1 MLLNGIVPVSPMVT
15 SAMAAFQT
23 VTVNGKVVDETGEP
37 LPGVSILEKGTANG
51 TVSDADGVYKISV
64 SSSSAVLVF
73 SFVGTKSQ
81 EVLVGTQ
88 SELNI
93 TLAGDAS
100 TLSEVVVVG
109 YGTQEQKDITG
120 AVASVKSAD
129 FNRGIINSPEQ
140 LLQGKVAGVNVT
152 STSGEPGATQ
162 TITIRGV
169 GGVRTG
175 STPLFV
181 VDGMPLDNAST
192 GGATNPLNFLNPQDI
207 ESQIVL
213 KDAAATSIY
222 GSRGANGVILITT
235 KRGKSG
241 RSSLNYTASYGISKM
256 ARPLDVFSADEYRQQ
271 VAAIGGTLDD
281 GGASTDWQKEISRTA
296 ATKNHN
302 LSLSGGADKL
312 NYFASLGLQDQD
324 GVLKNSNM
332 KRYTGRLNVSQKLLP
347 DDRLTIDL
355 NLSATQTVNQ
365 RPPIEGIIGQAITS
379 NPTLQAYNPDGTPF
393 QYASGSNPM
402 STLALNKDITTI
414 NRVIGNITPSLRIVK
429 GLVYKLNFGLDNASS
444 ARDFESL
451 SSLVPKQD
459 GRLESTFGNNTNT
472 VLENYLTY
480 QRTSGNHNYTVLAGH
495 SYQKFFVQ
503 TRMFSINKFPITDL
517 DPRYNPGIGQD
528 LTLVN
533 NLPTGSAQRNEL
545 QSFFGRVNYAFKD
558 RYLATVT
565 VRADGS
571 SKFGDNNKY
580 GTFPSFS
587 LGWRI
592 SEEPFMASVPVSNL
606 KLRAGW
612 GKTGNQEI
620 PNKITQALYT
630 SVLGSG
636 TTYPMDGSTYPAGTT
651 FSRLANPD
659 IKWEWSTQT
668 DVGLEFGFL
677 NGALTGSID
686 YFNKV
691 SNDILLKFIPADPVQ
706 PANTFWTNVKDM
718 KVTNKG
724 LEFALNYEYKA
735 ASGFSFSIGGNTT
748 LIRNKVTN
756 SPYSVIPSGSASG
769 SGLTSAT
776 INGYVNNEPIG
787 TFYLLDFIGFD
798 ETGISKYRDVDGDGI
813 ISDKDRIAA
822 GSAAPKTLYNFNGTV
837 AFKGFDLSFNFNG
850 AAGNKLYDNTA
861 NTNFYKAKLYK
872 GVNTTPEAIGS
883 PEESPNNPARV
894 STRYLKDA
902 SFLRLNNLTLG
913 YNFSPAT
920 LGLDGWVTALRLSVT
935 GQNLFV
941 KTKYNG
947 YDPEVNIDRNI
958 DGTSSYGI
966 DYLSYPKA
974 RSFVFSLNVSF

>member
-1 MLLNGIVPVSPMVT
+1 MVT